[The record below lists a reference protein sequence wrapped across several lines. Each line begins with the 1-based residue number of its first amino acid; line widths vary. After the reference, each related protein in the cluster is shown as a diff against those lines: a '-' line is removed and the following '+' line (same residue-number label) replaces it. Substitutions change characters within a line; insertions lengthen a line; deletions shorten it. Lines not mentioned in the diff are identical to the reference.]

1 MIISDWH
8 LACSAARNQ
17 EQILASLTA
26 CHMKELLRIQGGPIK
41 GSSLSPLGLQS
52 RILFTFLQL
61 VEA

>member
-41 GSSLSPLGLQS
+41 GAS
-52 RILFTFLQL
+52 
-61 VEA
+61 

>member
-8 LACSAARNQ
+8 LACSATRNQ

-26 CHMKELLRIQGGPIK
+26 CHIK

-61 VEA
+61 VEVGQLD